1 MDTNHPPE
9 QVPPPPPATPAGDPV
24 AASGS
29 WTRPAD
35 YYAAPPPAPSEK
47 KGCPRWLIFGC
58 GGAGCLVIVLLVLAG
73 AWAVR
78 GGGAKLADVVFSRVE
93 NEADRLFEAD
103 VPQAE
108 RDRFKEQLGQLRE
121 YVADERLE
129 LTGLQGVLGEMNQ
142 VIRDGRL
149 TRQEVEELNE
159 MLQEVNDSVAAK
171 PVSVRAHPPDRF
183 EGLPAPA

>member
-1 MDTNHPPE
+1 METNHPPD
-9 QVPPPPPATPAGDPV
+9 PPPPPASPAGEPV

-35 YYAAPPPAPSEK
+35 YYAAPPSAPTEK

-58 GGAGCLVIVLLVLAG
+58 GGAGCLVIVLLILAG

-78 GGGAKLADVVFSRVE
+78 GGGTRLADMVFSRVE
-93 NEADRLFEAD
+93 KEADRLFEAD
-103 VPQAE
+103 VPQEE
-108 RDRFKEQLGQLRE
+108 RALFKEQLGQLRE

-142 VIRDGRL
+142 AIRDGRL
-149 TRQEVEELNE
+149 TRQEVQDLNE
-159 MLQEVNDSVAAK
+159 MLQEVNDSVAAR
-171 PVSVRAHPPDRF
+171 PVSVRARPARPL
-183 EGLPAPA
+183 EGAAAPA